1 MSSCDSEVAIDEG
14 RAETL
19 NFLALTIYIMGFRTK
34 SKRKEPRFLR
44 SDGTP
49 NFSSKVYEKPGEVE
63 VIARRPVITATPTTK
78 VIDAL
83 KVMANR
89 GFRRL
94 PIATTSGKLVGI
106 VTAMD
111 FMDYFGGGEKFNL
124 IANRHGFKIYGAF
137 NEVLEPIMTR
147 ELVKAYV
154 DETFID
160 VLSKMVRYNVGAVPV
175 VTRDEKVFGII
186 TEKDVVNHLAEKVT
200 GKTVEEVMTRDV
212 VTIGPNATL
221 YDALK
226 TMVSNGFRR
235 LPVID
240 DGGLRGML
248 VAMDVVRFLGSGGA
262 FEHVRSDDVRD
273 VLAVKVAEVMT
284 RGLETIAPD
293 SDIGEAASLMRRTGR
308 GALLVVERGELR
320 GIITERDLVIAIAL
334 E

>member
-1 MSSCDSEVAIDEG
+1 MREEG
-14 RAETL
+14 LAETL
-19 NFLALTIYIMGFRTK
+19 NSLALTIYTMSFRAK
-34 SKRKEPRFLR
+34 GRRKEPRFLR

-63 VIARRPVITATPTTK
+63 VIARRPVVTATPTTK

-83 KVMANR
+83 KIMASR

-94 PIATTSGKLVGI
+94 PITSTNGKLVGI

-124 IANRHGFKIYGAF
+124 IVNRHSFDVYSAF

-147 ELVKAYV
+147 DVVKAYV

-186 TEKDVVNHLAEKVT
+186 TERDVVNHLAEKIT
-200 GKTVEEVMTRDV
+200 GKTVEEVMTKDV
-212 VTIGPNATL
+212 VTIGPSATL

-235 LPVID
+235 LPVVD
-240 DGGLRGML
+240 DGELKGML
-248 VAMDVVRFLGSGGA
+248 VAMDVVRFLGSGKV
-262 FEHVRSDDVRD
+262 FEYAKSDEVRD
-273 VLAVKVAEVMT
+273 VLAVKVADVMT
-284 RGLETIAPD
+284 K
-293 SDIGEAASLMRRTGR
+293 DIEAITPGNDVGEAASLMRRTGR
-308 GALLVVERGELR
+308 GSLLVVESGELK
-320 GIITERDLVIAIAL
+320 GIITERDLVLAIAL

>member
-1 MSSCDSEVAIDEG
+1 MKEEG
-14 RAETL
+14 LAETL
-19 NFLALTIYIMGFRTK
+19 NSLALTIYIMSFRAK
-34 SKRKEPRFLR
+34 GRRKEPRFLR

-63 VIARRPVITATPTTK
+63 VIARRPVVTATPTAK

-83 KVMANR
+83 KIMASR

-94 PIATTSGKLVGI
+94 PITPTNGRLVGI
-106 VTAMD
+106 ITAMD

-124 IANRHGFKIYGAF
+124 IVNRHSFNVYSAF

-147 ELVKAYV
+147 DVVKAYV

-175 VTRDEKVFGII
+175 VTRDEKIFGII
-186 TEKDVVNHLAEKVT
+186 TERDVVNHLAEKMT
-200 GKTVEEVMTRDV
+200 GKTVEEVMTSDV
-212 VTIGPNATL
+212 VTTSSDATL
-221 YDALK
+221 YDALR

-235 LPVID
+235 LPVVD
-240 DGGLRGML
+240 DGELKGML
-248 VAMDVVRFLGSGGA
+248 VAMDVVRFLGSGRA
-262 FEHVRSDDVRD
+262 FEYAKSNDIRD
-273 VLAVKVAEVMT
+273 VLAVKVAELMT
-284 RGLETIAPD
+284 KDVETITPN

-308 GALLVVERGELR
+308 GSLLVVEGKELK
-320 GIITERDLVIAIAL
+320 GIITERDLVIAMAL

>member
-1 MSSCDSEVAIDEG
+1 
-14 RAETL
+14 
-19 NFLALTIYIMGFRTK
+19 LALAIHTMGFRAK
-34 SKRKEPRFLR
+34 ARRKEPRFLR

-63 VIARRPVITATPTTK
+63 VIARRPVVTATPTAK

-83 KVMANR
+83 KIMASK

-94 PIATTSGKLVGI
+94 PIATTNGKLVGI

-124 IANRHGFKIYGAF
+124 IVNRHGFRIYSAF
-137 NEVLEPIMTR
+137 SEGLEPIMTR
-147 ELVKAYV
+147 EVVRAYT

-175 VTRDEKVFGII
+175 VTRDERVFGII
-186 TEKDVVNHLAEKVT
+186 TEKDVVNHLAEKIT
-200 GKTVEEVMTRDV
+200 GKTVEEVMTSDV
-212 VTIGPNATL
+212 VTIGSDATL

-235 LPVID
+235 LPVV
-240 DGGLRGML
+240 DGGELKGVL
-248 VAMDVVRFLGSGGA
+248 VAMDVVRFLGSGKV
-262 FEHVRSDDVRD
+262 FEYVRSDDVRD
-273 VLAVKVAEVMT
+273 ALAVKVSEVMT
-284 RGLETIAPD
+284 REVETITPD
-293 SDIGEAASLMRRTGR
+293 SDIGEAASLMKRTGR
-308 GALLVVERGELR
+308 GSLLVVEGGELK

>member
-1 MSSCDSEVAIDEG
+1 
-14 RAETL
+14 
-19 NFLALTIYIMGFRTK
+19 LALAIYIMGFRAK
-34 SKRKEPRFLR
+34 SRRKEPRFLR

-63 VIARRPVITATPTTK
+63 VIARRPVVTATPTTK

-83 KVMANR
+83 KVMTNR

-94 PIATTSGKLVGI
+94 PIATTGGRLVGM

-124 IANRHGFKIYGAF
+124 IVNRHGFNMYSAF
-137 NEVLEPIMTR
+137 NEALEPIMTR
-147 ELVKAYV
+147 EVVKAYV

-186 TEKDVVNHLAEKVT
+186 TEKDVVNHLAEKIT

-212 VTIGPNATL
+212 VTIGSCATL

-235 LPVID
+235 LPVVD
-240 DGGLRGML
+240 DGELKGVL
-248 VAMDVVRFLGSGGA
+248 VAMDVVRFLGSGKA
-262 FEHVRSDDVRD
+262 FEYARSDDVRD

-284 RGLETIAPD
+284 RDVEVIALH
-293 SDIGEAASLMRRTGR
+293 SDIGEAASLMMKTGR
-308 GALLVVERGELR
+308 GSLLVVEGGELK

>member
-1 MSSCDSEVAIDEG
+1 
-14 RAETL
+14 
-19 NFLALTIYIMGFRTK
+19 LALATYIMGFRAK
-34 SKRKEPRFLR
+34 SRRKEPRFLR

-63 VIARRPVITATPTTK
+63 VIARRPVVTATPTTK

-83 KVMANR
+83 KVMTNR

-94 PIATTSGKLVGI
+94 PIATTGGRLVGI

-124 IANRHGFKIYGAF
+124 IVNRHGFKMYSAF
-137 NEVLEPIMTR
+137 NEALEPIMTR
-147 ELVKAYV
+147 EVVKAYV

-186 TEKDVVNHLAEKVT
+186 TEKDVVNHLAEKIT
-200 GKTVEEVMTRDV
+200 GKAVEEVMTRDV
-212 VTIGPNATL
+212 VTIGSCATL

-235 LPVID
+235 LPVVD
-240 DGGLRGML
+240 DGELKGVL
-248 VAMDVVRFLGSGGA
+248 VAMDVVRFLGSGKA
-262 FEHVRSDDVRD
+262 FEYARSDDVRD

-284 RGLETIAPD
+284 RDVETIALH
-293 SDIGEAASLMRRTGR
+293 SDIGEAASLMMKTGR
-308 GALLVVERGELR
+308 GSLLVVEGGELK

>member
-1 MSSCDSEVAIDEG
+1 MREEG
-14 RAETL
+14 LAETL
-19 NFLALTIYIMGFRTK
+19 NSLALTIYTMSFRAK
-34 SKRKEPRFLR
+34 GRRKEPRFLR

-63 VIARRPVITATPTTK
+63 VIARRPVVTATPTTK

-83 KVMANR
+83 KIMASR

-94 PIATTSGKLVGI
+94 PITSTNGKLVGI

-124 IANRHGFKIYGAF
+124 IVNRHSFDVYSAF

-147 ELVKAYV
+147 DVVKAYV

-186 TEKDVVNHLAEKVT
+186 TERDVVNHLAEKIT
-200 GKTVEEVMTRDV
+200 GKTVEEVMTKDV
-212 VTIGPNATL
+212 VTIGPSATL

-235 LPVID
+235 LPVVD
-240 DGGLRGML
+240 DGELKGML
-248 VAMDVVRFLGSGGA
+248 AAMDVVRFLGSGKV
-262 FEHVRSDDVRD
+262 FEYAKSDEVRD
-273 VLAVKVAEVMT
+273 VLAVKVADVMT
-284 RGLETIAPD
+284 K
-293 SDIGEAASLMRRTGR
+293 DIEAITPGNDVGEAASLMRRTGR
-308 GALLVVERGELR
+308 GSLLVVESGELK
-320 GIITERDLVIAIAL
+320 GIITERDLVLAIAL

>member
-1 MSSCDSEVAIDEG
+1 
-14 RAETL
+14 
-19 NFLALTIYIMGFRTK
+19 MGFRAK
-34 SKRKEPRFLR
+34 ARRKEPRFLR

-49 NFSSKVYEKPGEVE
+49 NFSSKVYERPGEAE
-63 VIARRPVITATPTTK
+63 VIARRPVVTATPTTK

-83 KVMANR
+83 KIMASR

-94 PIATTSGKLVGI
+94 PIATTNGNLVGI

-124 IANRHGFKIYGAF
+124 IANRHGFKMYGAF
-137 NEVLEPIMTR
+137 NEVLESIMTR
-147 ELVKAYV
+147 EVVKAYV

-160 VLSKMVRYNVGAVPV
+160 VLSKMVKYNVGAVPV
-175 VTRDEKVFGII
+175 VTRDERVFGII
-186 TEKDVVNHLAEKVT
+186 TEKDVVDHLAEKIT
-200 GKTVEEVMTRDV
+200 GKTVEEVMTSDV
-212 VTIGPNATL
+212 VTIDSGATL

-235 LPVID
+235 LPVVD
-240 DGGLRGML
+240 DGELKGII
-248 VAMDVVRFLGSGGA
+248 VAMDVMRFLGSGRA
-262 FEHVRSDDVRD
+262 FEHAKSDDVRD

-284 RGLETIAPD
+284 KGLETIAPN

-308 GALLVVERGELR
+308 GSLLVVERGELK

>member
-1 MSSCDSEVAIDEG
+1 MALAIH
-14 RAETL
+14 T
-19 NFLALTIYIMGFRTK
+19 MGFRAK
-34 SKRKEPRFLR
+34 ARRKEPRFLR

-63 VIARRPVITATPTTK
+63 VIARRPVVTATPTAK

-83 KVMANR
+83 KIMASK

-94 PIATTSGKLVGI
+94 PIATTNGKLVGI

-124 IANRHGFKIYGAF
+124 IVNRHGFRIYSAF
-137 NEVLEPIMTR
+137 SEGLEPIMTR
-147 ELVKAYV
+147 EVVRAYT

-175 VTRDEKVFGII
+175 VTRDERVFGII
-186 TEKDVVNHLAEKVT
+186 TEKDVVNHLAEKIT
-200 GKTVEEVMTRDV
+200 GKTVEEVMTSDV
-212 VTIGPNATL
+212 VTIGSDATL

-235 LPVID
+235 LPVV
-240 DGGLRGML
+240 DGGELKGVL
-248 VAMDVVRFLGSGGA
+248 VAMDVVRFLGSGKV
-262 FEHVRSDDVRD
+262 FEYVRSDDVRD
-273 VLAVKVAEVMT
+273 ALAVKVSEVMT
-284 RGLETIAPD
+284 REVETITPD
-293 SDIGEAASLMRRTGR
+293 SDIGEAASLMKRTGR
-308 GALLVVERGELR
+308 GSLLVVEGGELK

>member
-1 MSSCDSEVAIDEG
+1 MALAIC
-14 RAETL
+14 
-19 NFLALTIYIMGFRTK
+19 IMGFRAK
-34 SKRKEPRFLR
+34 SRRKEPRFLR

-63 VIARRPVITATPTTK
+63 VIARRPVVTATPTTK

-83 KVMANR
+83 KVMTNR

-94 PIATTSGKLVGI
+94 PIATTGGRLVGM

-124 IANRHGFKIYGAF
+124 IVNRHGFNMYSAF
-137 NEVLEPIMTR
+137 NEALEPIMTR
-147 ELVKAYV
+147 EVVKAYV

-186 TEKDVVNHLAEKVT
+186 TEKDVVNHLAEKIT

-212 VTIGPNATL
+212 VTIGSCATL

-235 LPVID
+235 LPVVD
-240 DGGLRGML
+240 DGELKGVL
-248 VAMDVVRFLGSGGA
+248 VAMDVVRFLGSGKA
-262 FEHVRSDDVRD
+262 FEYARSDDVRD

-284 RGLETIAPD
+284 RDVEVIALH
-293 SDIGEAASLMRRTGR
+293 SDIGEAASLMMKTGR
-308 GALLVVERGELR
+308 GSLLVVEGGELK

>member
-1 MSSCDSEVAIDEG
+1 
-14 RAETL
+14 
-19 NFLALTIYIMGFRTK
+19 LALTIYIMSFRAK
-34 SKRKEPRFLR
+34 GRRKEPRFLR

-63 VIARRPVITATPTTK
+63 VIARRPVVTATPTTK

-83 KVMANR
+83 KIMASR

-94 PIATTSGKLVGI
+94 PITSTNGKLVGI
-106 VTAMD
+106 ITAMD

-124 IANRHGFKIYGAF
+124 IVNRHSFDVYSAF

-147 ELVKAYV
+147 DVVKVYV

-186 TEKDVVNHLAEKVT
+186 TERDVVNHLAEKIT
-200 GKTVEEVMTRDV
+200 GKIVEEVMTKDV
-212 VTIGPNATL
+212 VTIGPSATL

-235 LPVID
+235 LPVVD
-240 DGGLRGML
+240 DGELKGML
-248 VAMDVVRFLGSGGA
+248 VAMDVVRFLGSGKV
-262 FEHVRSDDVRD
+262 FEYAKSDDVRD
-273 VLAVKVAEVMT
+273 VLAVKVADVMT
-284 RGLETIAPD
+284 KDVEAITPG

-308 GALLVVERGELR
+308 GSLLVVESGELK
-320 GIITERDLVIAIAL
+320 GIITERDLVLAIAL

>member
-1 MSSCDSEVAIDEG
+1 
-14 RAETL
+14 
-19 NFLALTIYIMGFRTK
+19 LALAIYIMGFRAK
-34 SKRKEPRFLR
+34 SRRKEPRFLR

-63 VIARRPVITATPTTK
+63 VIARRPVVTATPTTK

-83 KVMANR
+83 KVMTNR

-94 PIATTSGKLVGI
+94 PIATTGGRLVGM

-124 IANRHGFKIYGAF
+124 IVNRHGFKMYSAF
-137 NEVLEPIMTR
+137 NEALEPIMTR
-147 ELVKAYV
+147 EVVKAYV

-186 TEKDVVNHLAEKVT
+186 TEKDVVNHLAEKIT

-212 VTIGPNATL
+212 VTIGSNATL

-235 LPVID
+235 LPVVD
-240 DGGLRGML
+240 DGELKGVL
-248 VAMDVVRFLGSGGA
+248 VAMDVVRFLGSGKA
-262 FEHVRSDDVRD
+262 FEYARSDDVRD

-284 RGLETIAPD
+284 RDVETIALH
-293 SDIGEAASLMRRTGR
+293 SDIGEAASLMMRTGR
-308 GALLVVERGELR
+308 GSLLVVEGGELK

>member
-1 MSSCDSEVAIDEG
+1 MREEG
-14 RAETL
+14 LAETL
-19 NFLALTIYIMGFRTK
+19 NSLALTIYTMSFRAK
-34 SKRKEPRFLR
+34 GRRKEPRFLR

-63 VIARRPVITATPTTK
+63 VIARRPVVTATPTTK

-83 KVMANR
+83 KIMASR

-94 PIATTSGKLVGI
+94 PITSTNGKLVGI

-124 IANRHGFKIYGAF
+124 IVNRHSFDVYSAF

-147 ELVKAYV
+147 DVVKAYV

-186 TEKDVVNHLAEKVT
+186 TERDVVNHLAEKIT
-200 GKTVEEVMTRDV
+200 GKTVEEVMTKDV
-212 VTIGPNATL
+212 VTIGPSATL

-235 LPVID
+235 LPVVD
-240 DGGLRGML
+240 DGELKGML
-248 VAMDVVRFLGSGGA
+248 VAMDVVRFLGSGKV
-262 FEHVRSDDVRD
+262 FEYAKSDDVRD
-273 VLAVKVAEVMT
+273 VLAVKVADVMT
-284 RGLETIAPD
+284 K
-293 SDIGEAASLMRRTGR
+293 DIEAITPGNDVGEAASLMRRTGR
-308 GALLVVERGELR
+308 GSLLVVESGELK
-320 GIITERDLVIAIAL
+320 GIITERDLVLAIAL

>member
-1 MSSCDSEVAIDEG
+1 
-14 RAETL
+14 
-19 NFLALTIYIMGFRTK
+19 MGFRAK
-34 SKRKEPRFLR
+34 SRRKEPRFLR

-63 VIARRPVITATPTTK
+63 VIARRPVVTATPTTK

-83 KVMANR
+83 KVMTNR

-94 PIATTSGKLVGI
+94 PIATTGGRLVGI

-124 IANRHGFKIYGAF
+124 IVNRHGFKMYSAF
-137 NEVLEPIMTR
+137 NEALEPIMTR
-147 ELVKAYV
+147 EVVKAYV

-186 TEKDVVNHLAEKVT
+186 TEKDVVNHLAEKIT

-212 VTIGPNATL
+212 VTIGSSATL

-235 LPVID
+235 LPVVD
-240 DGGLRGML
+240 DGELKGVL
-248 VAMDVVRFLGSGGA
+248 VAMDVVRFLGSGKA
-262 FEHVRSDDVRD
+262 FEYARSDDVRD

-284 RGLETIAPD
+284 RDVETIALH
-293 SDIGEAASLMRRTGR
+293 SDIGEAASLMMKTGR
-308 GALLVVERGELR
+308 GSLLVVEGGELK

>member
-1 MSSCDSEVAIDEG
+1 MKEEG
-14 RAETL
+14 LAETL
-19 NFLALTIYIMGFRTK
+19 NSLALTIYIMSFRAK
-34 SKRKEPRFLR
+34 GRRKEPRFLR

-63 VIARRPVITATPTTK
+63 VIARRPVVTATPTTK

-83 KVMANR
+83 KIMASR

-94 PIATTSGKLVGI
+94 PITSTNGKLVGI
-106 VTAMD
+106 ITAMD

-124 IANRHGFKIYGAF
+124 IVNRHSFDVYSAF

-147 ELVKAYV
+147 DVVKVYV

-186 TEKDVVNHLAEKVT
+186 TERDVVNHLAEKIT
-200 GKTVEEVMTRDV
+200 GKIVEEVMTKDV
-212 VTIGPNATL
+212 VTIGPSATL

-235 LPVID
+235 LPVVD
-240 DGGLRGML
+240 DGELKGML
-248 VAMDVVRFLGSGGA
+248 VAMDVVRFLGSGKV
-262 FEHVRSDDVRD
+262 FEYAKSDDVRD
-273 VLAVKVAEVMT
+273 VLAVKVADVMT
-284 RGLETIAPD
+284 KDVEAITPG

-308 GALLVVERGELR
+308 GSLLVVESGELK
-320 GIITERDLVIAIAL
+320 GIITERDLVLAIAL

>member
-1 MSSCDSEVAIDEG
+1 
-14 RAETL
+14 
-19 NFLALTIYIMGFRTK
+19 MGFRAK
-34 SKRKEPRFLR
+34 SRRKEPRFLR

-63 VIARRPVITATPTTK
+63 VIARRPVVTATPTTK

-83 KVMANR
+83 KVMTNR

-94 PIATTSGKLVGI
+94 PIATTGGRLVGI

-124 IANRHGFKIYGAF
+124 IVNRHGFKMYSAF
-137 NEVLEPIMTR
+137 NEALEPIMTR
-147 ELVKAYV
+147 EVVKAYV

-186 TEKDVVNHLAEKVT
+186 TEKDVVNHLAEKIT

-212 VTIGPNATL
+212 VTIGSNATL

-235 LPVID
+235 LPVVD
-240 DGGLRGML
+240 DGELKGVL
-248 VAMDVVRFLGSGGA
+248 VAMDVVRFLGSGKA
-262 FEHVRSDDVRD
+262 FEYARSDDVRD

-284 RGLETIAPD
+284 RDVETIALH
-293 SDIGEAASLMRRTGR
+293 SDIGEAASLMMKTGR
-308 GALLVVERGELR
+308 GSLLVVEGGELK

>member
-1 MSSCDSEVAIDEG
+1 M
-14 RAETL
+14 
-19 NFLALTIYIMGFRTK
+19 ALTIYIMSFRAK
-34 SKRKEPRFLR
+34 GRRKEPRFLR

-63 VIARRPVITATPTTK
+63 VIARRPVVTATPTTK

-83 KVMANR
+83 KIMASR

-94 PIATTSGKLVGI
+94 PITSTNGKLVGI
-106 VTAMD
+106 ITAMD

-124 IANRHGFKIYGAF
+124 IVNRHSFDVYSAF

-147 ELVKAYV
+147 DVVKVYV

-186 TEKDVVNHLAEKVT
+186 TERDVVNHLAEKIT
-200 GKTVEEVMTRDV
+200 GKIVEEVMTKDV
-212 VTIGPNATL
+212 VTIGPSATL

-235 LPVID
+235 LPVVD
-240 DGGLRGML
+240 DGELKGML
-248 VAMDVVRFLGSGGA
+248 VAMDVVRFLGSGKV
-262 FEHVRSDDVRD
+262 FEYAKSDDVRD
-273 VLAVKVAEVMT
+273 VLAVKVADVMT
-284 RGLETIAPD
+284 KDVEAITPG

-308 GALLVVERGELR
+308 GSLLVVESGELK
-320 GIITERDLVIAIAL
+320 GIITERDLVLAIAL

>member
-1 MSSCDSEVAIDEG
+1 
-14 RAETL
+14 
-19 NFLALTIYIMGFRTK
+19 MGFRAK
-34 SKRKEPRFLR
+34 SRRKEPRFLR

-63 VIARRPVITATPTTK
+63 VIARRPVVTATPTTK

-83 KVMANR
+83 KVMTNR

-94 PIATTSGKLVGI
+94 PIATTGGRLVGM

-124 IANRHGFKIYGAF
+124 IVNRHGFKMYSTF
-137 NEVLEPIMTR
+137 NEALEPIMTR
-147 ELVKAYV
+147 EVVKAYV

-186 TEKDVVNHLAEKVT
+186 TEKDVVNHLAEKIT

-212 VTIGPNATL
+212 VTIGSSATL

-235 LPVID
+235 LPVVD
-240 DGGLRGML
+240 DGELKGVL
-248 VAMDVVRFLGSGGA
+248 VAMDVVRFLGSGKA
-262 FEHVRSDDVRD
+262 FEYARSDDVRD

-284 RGLETIAPD
+284 RDVETIALH
-293 SDIGEAASLMRRTGR
+293 SDIGEAASLMMKTGR
-308 GALLVVERGELR
+308 GSLLVVEGGELK

>member
-1 MSSCDSEVAIDEG
+1 M
-14 RAETL
+14 
-19 NFLALTIYIMGFRTK
+19 ALTIHVMGFRAK

-49 NFSSKVYEKPGEVE
+49 SFSSKVYEKPGEVK
-63 VIARRPVITATPTTK
+63 VIARRPVATATPTTK

-83 KVMANR
+83 KIMTSR

-94 PIATTSGKLVGI
+94 PIALTNGRLVGI

-124 IANRHGFKIYGAF
+124 IVNRHGFKVYSAF

-147 ELVKAYV
+147 EVVKAYV

-160 VLSKMVRYNVGAVPV
+160 VLARMVKHNVGAVPV
-175 VTRDEKVFGII
+175 VTRDEKIFGII
-186 TEKDVVNHLAEKVT
+186 TERDVVNHLAEKIT
-200 GKTVEEVMTRDV
+200 GKTVEEVMTSDV
-212 VTIGPNATL
+212 VTTSSDATL
-221 YDALK
+221 YDALR

-235 LPVID
+235 LPVVD
-240 DGGLRGML
+240 DGELKGML
-248 VAMDVVRFLGSGGA
+248 VAMDVVRFLGSGRA
-262 FEHVRSDDVRD
+262 FEYAKSDDIRD
-273 VLAVKVAEVMT
+273 VLAVKVAELMT
-284 RGLETIAPD
+284 KDVETITPN

-308 GALLVVERGELR
+308 GSLLVVEGKELK
-320 GIITERDLVIAIAL
+320 GIITERDLVIAMAL

>member
-1 MSSCDSEVAIDEG
+1 MREEG
-14 RAETL
+14 LAETI
-19 NFLALTIYIMGFRTK
+19 NSLALTIYTMSFRAK
-34 SKRKEPRFLR
+34 DRRKEPRFLR

-63 VIARRPVITATPTTK
+63 VIARRPVVTATPTTK

-83 KVMANR
+83 KIMASR

-94 PIATTSGKLVGI
+94 PITSTNGKLVGI

-124 IANRHGFKIYGAF
+124 IVNRHSFDVYSAF
-137 NEVLEPIMTR
+137 NEGLEPIMTR
-147 ELVKAYV
+147 DVVKAYV

-186 TEKDVVNHLAEKVT
+186 TERDVVNHLAEKIT
-200 GKTVEEVMTRDV
+200 GKTVEEVMTKDV
-212 VTIGPNATL
+212 VTIGPSATL

-235 LPVID
+235 LPVVD
-240 DGGLRGML
+240 DGELKGML
-248 VAMDVVRFLGSGGA
+248 VAMDVVRFLGSGKV
-262 FEHVRSDDVRD
+262 FEYAKSDDVRD
-273 VLAVKVAEVMT
+273 VLAVKVADVMT
-284 RGLETIAPD
+284 K
-293 SDIGEAASLMRRTGR
+293 DIEAITPGNDVGEAASLMRRTGR
-308 GALLVVERGELR
+308 GSLLVVESGELK
-320 GIITERDLVIAIAL
+320 GIITERDLVLAIAL

>member
-1 MSSCDSEVAIDEG
+1 MSF
-14 RAETL
+14 RA
-19 NFLALTIYIMGFRTK
+19 K
-34 SKRKEPRFLR
+34 SRRKEPRFLR

-63 VIARRPVITATPTTK
+63 VIARRPVVTATPTAK

-83 KVMANR
+83 KIMASR

-94 PIATTSGKLVGI
+94 PITPTNGRLVGI
-106 VTAMD
+106 ITAMD

-124 IANRHGFKIYGAF
+124 IVNRHSFNVYSAF

-147 ELVKAYV
+147 DVVKAYV

-175 VTRDEKVFGII
+175 VTRDEKIFGII
-186 TEKDVVNHLAEKVT
+186 TERDVVNHLAEKMT
-200 GKTVEEVMTRDV
+200 GKTVEEVMTSDV
-212 VTIGPNATL
+212 VTTSSDATL
-221 YDALK
+221 YDALR

-235 LPVID
+235 LPVVD
-240 DGGLRGML
+240 DGELKGML
-248 VAMDVVRFLGSGGA
+248 VAMDVVRFLGSGRA
-262 FEHVRSDDVRD
+262 FEYAKSNDIRD
-273 VLAVKVAEVMT
+273 VLAVKVAELMT
-284 RGLETIAPD
+284 KDVETITPN

-308 GALLVVERGELR
+308 GSLLVVKGKELK
-320 GIITERDLVIAIAL
+320 GIITERDLVIAMAL

>member
-1 MSSCDSEVAIDEG
+1 
-14 RAETL
+14 
-19 NFLALTIYIMGFRTK
+19 MGFRAK
-34 SKRKEPRFLR
+34 SRRKEPRFLR

-63 VIARRPVITATPTTK
+63 VIARRPVVTATPTTK

-83 KVMANR
+83 KVMTNR

-94 PIATTSGKLVGI
+94 PIATTGGRLVGM

-124 IANRHGFKIYGAF
+124 IVNRHGFKMYSTF
-137 NEVLEPIMTR
+137 NEALEPIMTR
-147 ELVKAYV
+147 EVVKAYV

-160 VLSKMVRYNVGAVPV
+160 VLSKMIRYNVGAVPV

-186 TEKDVVNHLAEKVT
+186 TEKDVVNHLAEKIT

-212 VTIGPNATL
+212 VTIGSNATL

-235 LPVID
+235 LPVVD
-240 DGGLRGML
+240 DGELKGIL
-248 VAMDVVRFLGSGGA
+248 VAMDVVRFLGSGKA
-262 FEHVRSDDVRD
+262 FEYARSDDVRD

-284 RGLETIAPD
+284 RDVETIALH
-293 SDIGEAASLMRRTGR
+293 SDIGEAASLMMKTGR
-308 GALLVVERGELR
+308 GSLLVVEGGELK